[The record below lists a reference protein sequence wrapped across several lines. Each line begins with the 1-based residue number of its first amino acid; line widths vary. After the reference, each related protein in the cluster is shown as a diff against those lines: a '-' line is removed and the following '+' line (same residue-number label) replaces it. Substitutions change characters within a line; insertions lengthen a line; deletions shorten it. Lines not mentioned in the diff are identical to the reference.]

1 MVGLRNRLGILS
13 EAFSYLPF
21 QDRIKASRRFVE
33 EIVNYAQLHAAEIRK
48 ATDDADKQSIIGQ
61 QIGLRGSLV
70 KSPDKFDL
78 LLTELTTVKNPYT
91 GQSMRQSTGVRNPV
105 KVDQYI
111 SFEAS
116 ESTTAPR
123 AYLVPATRSV
133 LDRLEAHGIAFTRL
147 EQPLTTKGEQFRIES
162 TSVADRE
169 YEGHKARTI
178 TGKWEPADL
187 NVPAGTLVVSVDQK
201 LGRLALM
208 LLEPRSEDSF
218 AAWGLMEDLMG
229 QSPQVYP
236 IMRTNETVAGK

>member
-21 QDRIKASRRFVE
+21 RDRIKATRRFVE
-33 EIVNYAQLHAAEIRK
+33 EIVNYAQLHGAEIRK
-48 ATDDADKQSIIGQ
+48 ATDDADKQSIVGQ

-70 KSPDKFDL
+70 KSPEKFDL

-116 ESTTAPR
+116 ESTIAPR
-123 AYLVPATRSV
+123 VYLVPPTRYAQ
-133 LDRLEAHGIAFTRL
+133 DRLEAHGIPFTKL
-147 EQPLTTKGEQFRIES
+147 SQALSIKGEQFRIES
-162 TSVADRE
+162 MTVAERE
-169 YEGHKARTI
+169 YEGHKSRTI
-178 TGKWEPADL
+178 V
-187 NVPAGTLVVSVDQK
+187 VPVDQP

-208 LLEPRSEDSF
+208 LLEPRSEDSL
-218 AAWGLMEDLMG
+218 AWWGLMEDVLAAN
-229 QSPQVYP
+229 PPIYP
-236 IMRTNETVAGK
+236 IVRTAEAVSVK